1 MSEDKT
7 NRGAGF
13 DSIPEPDPNYEPL
26 DWTKNSESIT
36 ITNLTEDVLETSDE
50 EKEAKKEKR

>member
-13 DSIPEPDPNYEPL
+13 DSIPEPDPKHVPF
-26 DWTKNSESIT
+26 DWTNQSGSMT
-36 ITNLTEDVLETSDE
+36 ITNLTEDVLETDDKNEDE
-50 EKEAKKEKR
+50 EKKR